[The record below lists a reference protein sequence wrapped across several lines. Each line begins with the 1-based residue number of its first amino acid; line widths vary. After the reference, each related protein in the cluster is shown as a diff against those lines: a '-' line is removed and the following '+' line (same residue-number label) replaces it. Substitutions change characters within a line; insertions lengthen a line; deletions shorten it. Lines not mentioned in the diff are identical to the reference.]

1 MTPDE
6 IDGAIHELMNYE
18 HWYTNAYLIMQL
30 YIKYKKQMLV
40 ALKAHKNKLEKEK
53 CQGYKQDY

>member
-30 YIKYKKQMLV
+30 YRKDKRKMLV
-40 ALKAHKNKLEKEK
+40 ALMQHKNKLEKEK
-53 CQGYKQDY
+53 